1 MSKNPKQS
9 STSKIKS
16 DPLADDTNMYYPP
29 YLPTEK
35 QRLAQI
41 KILKKLTEARIII
54 FRNYNQFNNRSL
66 FDAIDDWTTRWNGYI
81 PPSSPVSGNPTS
93 NIFLNFTRNIII
105 SYLAQV
111 AMTLPEPKIIAVN
124 KKNGILNKHLAEVM
138 RDLNDY
144 SLNQENGPARLL
156 EIALETTVKGTGI
169 VYEGYMKNE
178 QKFKNVKSFDAVTGE
193 VEYEEEDRT
202 IYDDCFQCVVPLEDF
217 YIGNPYEPDVQK
229 QPYLIWKKIT
239 TYDEAAGEFSHY
251 KNWEFIKP
259 GAYALTQEP
268 TTFYRNKLYTELS
281 SNQVEILRYYCRKDN
296 LHIVTINGVVMYEG
310 PIPFKN
316 GKYPFSK
323 YIFEPYEIPFF
334 WGAGAPQKIMG
345 EQDVQNTLI
354 NMMLD
359 KTYGS
364 LLPYGLSA
372 DLDDLIEDDTLAP
385 NKIRKVSDITKWKF
399 DTLPGVSGGEQ
410 QMFQTIMQQASQ
422 NSGMSA
428 PGNSYSPKGGKL
440 TAKQLLL
447 QQQDM
452 MKKLTFSMNFLEDG
466 ERDRTE
472 LRLDHIIQFYS
483 IPRMEA
489 VTGAKGQDIESLI
502 YRDIKLNDTELRNGK
517 TGTRIIKLIDGDMV
531 KDENVRQNV
540 ADDLS
545 VLEEM
550 GELSGTPTE
559 ALAVP
564 ISMFQDYN
572 YQIQIVK
579 NSSYERNQAL
589 DQAVRQDYAQ
599 WRLSLAQL
607 VPLNTKAL
615 IEWVNEAYDI
625 PADTF
630 EMGDNQSM
638 QQQQQAMAQA
648 TGGGGA
654 GIGGPGQSGQPSPG
668 GGPGQ
673 PGKPAPQAGPVPAPN
688 KAPLA
693 QGVMAGLT

>member
-1 MSKNPKQS
+1 
-9 STSKIKS
+9 
-16 DPLADDTNMYYPP
+16 
-29 YLPTEK
+29 
-35 QRLAQI
+35 
-41 KILKKLTEARIII
+41 
-54 FRNYNQFNNRSL
+54 
-66 FDAIDDWTTRWNGYI
+66 
-81 PPSSPVSGNPTS
+81 
-93 NIFLNFTRNIII
+93 
-105 SYLAQV
+105 
-111 AMTLPEPKIIAVN
+111 
-124 KKNGILNKHLAEVM
+124 
-138 RDLNDY
+138 
-144 SLNQENGPARLL
+144 
-156 EIALETTVKGTGI
+156 
-169 VYEGYMKNE
+169 
-178 QKFKNVKSFDAVTGE
+178 
-193 VEYEEEDRT
+193 
-202 IYDDCFQCVVPLEDF
+202 
-217 YIGNPYEPDVQK
+217 
-229 QPYLIWKKIT
+229 
-239 TYDEAAGEFSHY
+239 
-251 KNWEFIKP
+251 
-259 GAYALTQEP
+259 
-268 TTFYRNKLYTELS
+268 
-281 SNQVEILRYYCRKDN
+281 VEILRYYNRKDN
-296 LHIVTINGVVMYEG
+296 LHIVTINGIVMYQG

-316 GKYPFSK
+316 GKYPFAK

-364 LLPYGLSA
+364 LLPYGLSS

-399 DTLPGVSGGEQ
+399 DVLPGVSAGEQ

-422 NSGMSA
+422 NSGMSS
-428 PGNSYSPKGGKL
+428 PGNTYSPKGGKL

-447 QQQDM
+447 QQQDTM
-452 MKKLTFSMNFLEDG
+452 QKLTFSMNFLEDG

-483 IPRMEA
+483 IPRMEQ
-489 VTGAKGQDIESLI
+489 VTGKKGADIEALI

-615 IEWVNEAYDI
+615 IEWVNEAYEI
-625 PADTF
+625 PAETF

-638 QQQQQAMAQA
+638 QQQQQAMAAA
-648 TGGGGA
+648 TGGGGQP
-654 GIGGPGQSGQPSPG
+654 GIGGPGQSGKPG
-668 GGPGQ
+668 AAGGPGQ
-673 PGKPAPQAGPVPAPN
+673 PGSPPPQAGPVPAPN
-688 KAPLA
+688 KAPLS

>member
-1 MSKNPKQS
+1 MATQPKQS
-9 STSKIKS
+9 STSKLKS
-16 DPLADDTNMYYPP
+16 DPLADETNLDYPT
-29 YLPTEK
+29 YLPSEK
-35 QRLAQI
+35 DRMAQI
-41 KILKKLTEARIII
+41 KVIKKLTDARIII
-54 FRNYNQFNNRSL
+54 FRSYNQFNNRSL

-81 PPSSPVSGNPTS
+81 PPTSPVSGNPTS

-105 SYLAQV
+105 GYLARV

-169 VYEGYMKNE
+169 VYEGYMKTE

-193 VEYEEEDRT
+193 VEYEEEERT
-202 IYDDCFQCVVPLEDF
+202 LYDDCFQTVIPLEDF

-229 QPYLIWKKIT
+229 QPYVIWKKIT
-239 TYDEAAGEFSHY
+239 TYEEAFGEFSHY
-251 KNWEFIKP
+251 KNWEFVRP

-281 SNQVEILRYYCRKDN
+281 SSQVEILRYYNRKDN
-296 LHIVTINGVVMYEG
+296 LHIVTINGIVMYEG

-316 GKYPFSK
+316 GKYPFAK

-364 LLPYGLSA
+364 LLPYGMSS

-385 NKIRKVSDITKWKF
+385 NKIRKVTDITKWKF
-399 DTLPGVSGGEQ
+399 DVLPGVSAGEQ
-410 QMFQTIMQQASQ
+410 QMFQTIMQQANQ
-422 NSGMSA
+422 NSGMSS
-428 PGNSYSPKGGKL
+428 PGNTYSPKGGKL

-447 QQQDM
+447 QQQDTM
-452 MKKLTFSMNFLEDG
+452 QKLTFSMNFLEDG

-483 IPRMEA
+483 IPRMEQ
-489 VTGAKGQDIESLI
+489 VTGKKGAEIEALI

-615 IEWVNEAYDI
+615 IEWVNEAYEI
-625 PADTF
+625 PAETF
-630 EMGDNQSM
+630 EMGDQQSM
-638 QQQQQAMAQA
+638 QQQQQAMVAA
-648 TGGGGA
+648 SGGGGNP
-654 GIGGPGQSGQPSPG
+654 GIGGPGQSGK
-668 GGPGQ
+668 PGQ
-673 PGKPAPQAGPVPAPN
+673 AGQPAPQAGPVPTPN
-688 KAPLA
+688 KAPLS
-693 QGVMAGLT
+693 QGVLAGLT